1 MKSIILALLFSISI
15 QNSFAFTIF
24 DDSEITEFWS
34 NSSSTNEFKVDHSAW
49 DRLLNRYIAVS
60 DGVNLFSYADVT
72 PDDLNLLDNYL
83 NQLQMIEVRDL
94 QIEQQYA
101 YWINLYN
108 ATTVKII
115 LRKYPVKSIL
125 DISFDL
131 LSSGPWQ
138 EPLLKV
144 EGQPLSLDDIEHEIL
159 RPLFKDNRIHYAVN
173 CVSLSC
179 PNLQRVAFTAENL
192 EELLEQSAQQ
202 YINHPRGVSIRGGS
216 LAVSSIYDWYRED
229 FGDSEQELINHF
241 LVYAND
247 DLKMKISSADGIS
260 DYVYDWALNE

>member
-1 MKSIILALLFSISI
+1 MKNIILALLLSISI
-15 QNSFAFTIF
+15 QSSFAFTLF
-24 DDSEITEFWS
+24 NDNEVTEFWS
-34 NSSSTNEFKVDHSAW
+34 QSNSNNEFKVNHSAW
-49 DRLLNRYIAVS
+49 DRLLNRYIVVS
-60 DGVNLFSYADVT
+60 DDVNLFLYADVT
-72 PDDLNLLDNYL
+72 QDDLKLLENYL
-83 NQLQMIEVRDL
+83 NQLQMIEVRKL
-94 QIEQQYA
+94 QVKEQYA

-108 ATTVKII
+108 ATTVKVI
-115 LRKYPVKSIL
+115 LQEYPIKSIL

-131 LSSGPWQ
+131 FSNGPWQ

-144 EGQPLSLDDIEHEIL
+144 EAQSLSLDDIEHEIL

-173 CVSLSC
+173 CASLSC

-202 YINHPRGVSIRGGS
+202 YINHPRGVSIRGNS
-216 LAVSSIYDWYRED
+216 LAVSSIYDWYGED

-241 LVYAND
+241 LIYAND
-247 DLKMKISSADGIS
+247 DLKLKISSADGIS